1 MRVGLV
7 AEKLGMSRLFNEA
20 GEHVPVTVL
29 LVDECQVIGLKTK
42 DQHGYSAVQVG
53 YGKGRVK
60 SMAKPQKG
68 MYAKLQVEVK
78 KGIREFRTSEDNA
91 LEMGT
96 ELKADHFQVGQFVD
110 VVGTSLGKGFAGVI
124 KRHNFRMNRASHG
137 ASVCHRSHG
146 ATGQRQDP
154 GRVFKGKKMAGH
166 LGAERVTIQNL
177 KIVQTDPERGLLYIR
192 GAVPGYKGSIV
203 IIKDSIKKTLVK

>member
-7 AEKLGMSRLFNEA
+7 AEKLGMSRIFNEA

-29 LVDECQVIGLKTK
+29 LVEDCQVVGLKTQ

-53 YGKGRVK
+53 YGKGRAK
-60 SMAKPQKG
+60 SLNKPEKG
-68 MYAKLQVEVK
+68 LYAKLKMEVK
-78 KGIREFRTSEDNA
+78 KGIREFRITEGDS
-91 LEMGT
+91 LEVGA
-96 ELKADHFQVGQFVD
+96 ELKADHFQIGQFVD

-124 KRHNFRMNRASHG
+124 KRHNFSMNRATHG

-177 KIVQTDPERGLLYIR
+177 KVVQTDPERGLLYIR
-192 GAVPGYKGSIV
+192 GAIPGHKGSV
-203 IIKDSIKKTLVK
+203 IIIQDAVKKTVNK